1 MNISLKDIRLVKG
14 AVEVLKGIS
23 FSIPSDSLT
32 CIVGPNGSGKSSVLE
47 IISNNID
54 DYTGFVTPIDH
65 DQITYLPQTLVPP
78 PFLSTI
84 EVVDLGFYKGKVPK
98 HLRCVNTIELMR
110 LCDVE
115 HIKDVMFDDV
125 SAGEMQ
131 RTWLAFALA
140 QSTELVLL
148 DEPLSA
154 IDKPSKRTFF
164 KILRDLADQKKTLV
178 LVTHDIDLAKE
189 FGDHLISIEYG
200 KVSFDGSP
208 SEFQ

>member
-1 MNISLKDIRLVKG
+1 
-14 AVEVLKGIS
+14 
-23 FSIPSDSLT
+23 
-32 CIVGPNGSGKSSVLE
+32 
-47 IISNNID
+47 
-54 DYTGFVTPIDH
+54 
-65 DQITYLPQTLVPP
+65 
-78 PFLSTI
+78 
-84 EVVDLGFYKGKVPK
+84 
-98 HLRCVNTIELMR
+98 MR

-164 KILRDLADQKKTLV
+164 KILRDLADQKKTIV